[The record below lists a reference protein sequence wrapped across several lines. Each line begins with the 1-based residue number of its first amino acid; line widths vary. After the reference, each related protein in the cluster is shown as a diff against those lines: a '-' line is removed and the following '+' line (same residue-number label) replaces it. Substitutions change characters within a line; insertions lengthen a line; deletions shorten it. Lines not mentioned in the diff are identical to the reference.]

1 MVEVRA
7 KRATKPLAL
16 VAATLLL
23 LAGCGDGGS
32 TARPPAPTPTEP
44 LFNPCD
50 ALEVD
55 QVSRLLDADL
65 RLNAGTPESPTCS
78 LTPTEDGGPVVDA
91 NYQLVSLGLDAI
103 FESMPDLDPDDVTT
117 VRVPGA
123 DDARVVVDFDDQQ
136 LYVSGFVQDGDLI
149 QTVDVVDPLPYDRA
163 RVVSAVR
170 QILRLF
176 SDAAPEP
183 TAPSGP
189 SSSPSVEDPQ

>member
-1 MVEVRA
+1 MRA
-7 KRATKPLAL
+7 KRATKPLAVL
-16 VAATLLL
+16 ATLLL
-23 LAGCGDGGS
+23 LAGCGGGGS
-32 TARPPAPTPTEP
+32 SARPPAPTPTEP

-65 RLNAGTPESPTCS
+65 RLNAGTPTSPTCS
-78 LTPTEDGGPVVDA
+78 LTPTEDGGPVVDV

-103 FESMPDLDPDDVTT
+103 FAAMSDLDPDDVQT

-123 DDARVVVDFDDQQ
+123 DDARVVVDFDDEQ
-136 LYVSGFVQDGDLI
+136 LYVSGFVQNGDLI

-163 RVVSAVR
+163 RVIRAVR

-176 SDAAPEP
+176 SDAAPAP
-183 TAPSGP
+183 TTPSARP